1 MELYIRNDMEA
12 VNEFVVDG
20 VEKEDCG
27 DNGFVSTNKGKVPY
41 ANMVTGTAGTK
52 GVVARHPGVIDKEVV
67 ITQDDIQQDRN
78 GNSCDAFAPTST
90 GQEGDRERCPV
101 PHDQPIEVAIANTGV
116 VHSVVKNDAYMASN
130 PDRKA
135 KTGKKVGKN
144 MELVPLVE
152 GTSVQV
158 TDHVVPSRS
167 GSHQVINIVEEND
180 SPAGVAAAGN
190 IQIRLSQGMAELD
203 EALGNS
209 MAVGEGVNNEHEMMN
224 PLVHSSS
231 SEEEYLP
238 PGAVFEE
245 DIRVSDKLLH
255 GQ

>member
-1 MELYIRNDMEA
+1 MEA

-52 GVVARHPGVIDKEVV
+52 GVVARHPGVIDKE
-67 ITQDDIQQDRN
+67 
-78 GNSCDAFAPTST
+78 NSCDAFAPTST

-101 PHDQPIEVAIANTGV
+101 PHDQPIEVVSESNLF
-116 VHSVVKNDAYMASN
+116 VVKNDAYMASN